1 MRMNDLTRYFDTDAV
16 SSQLEKLQAR
26 ISDLRDL
33 VPSTKKKRG
42 YALPTALILG
52 GIAAIGAIAITSM
65 VMREA
70 KVKHYPEGSDYEG

>member
-1 MRMNDLTRYFDTDAV
+1 MRMNELSRYIDTDAV
-16 SSQLEKLQAR
+16 AGQLERLQAR
-26 ISDLRDL
+26 LGELRDL
-33 VPSTKKKRG
+33 VPYGRKRRG

-70 KVKHYPEGSDYEG
+70 KVKHYPEGSDYPG